1 MEKRLTQIINMVRN
15 FLFSS
20 ANREFLTFFFFLV
33 LSTIFWLMTALNETY
48 EREIGVPAYLVNI
61 PKNVVVTSD
70 MEDTVRVTVR
80 DKGFAL
86 LAYTYGEGIRP
97 INVNF
102 QSAITRQS
110 GYGVVSSQELMKMI
124 NQRFSGS
131 SKIVQV
137 KPDRLDFHYNY
148 GLSRQV
154 SVKMSGHVVP
164 GKSFYLARTRFW
176 PEKVTVYGSKQA
188 LDSLRFVKTVP
199 INITN
204 FNDTVLRTVALET
217 IKGVKI
223 VPNTVRIGLYPDI
236 LTEENIEVP
245 ITAINMPEGK
255 VLRTFP
261 QRVTVN
267 FIVGASMFRSIS
279 PEQFAVVVDY
289 NEIIDHPSD
298 KCSIIHLRETP
309 QGVRN
314 ARLKMTQ
321 VDYLIEEQ

>member
-1 MEKRLTQIINMVRN
+1 MVRN

-110 GYGVVSSQELMKMI
+110 GYGVVSSQELMKVI

-298 KCSIIHLRETP
+298 KCSIHLRETP

>member
-223 VPNTVRIGLYPDI
+223 VHNTVRIGLYPDI

-298 KCSIIHLRETP
+298 KCSIHLRETP

-314 ARLKMTQ
+314 ARLKMTH

>member
-154 SVKMSGHVVP
+154 SVKMAGHVVP

-298 KCSIIHLRETP
+298 KCSIHLRETP

>member
-80 DKGFAL
+80 DKGFAI

-154 SVKMSGHVVP
+154 SVKMAGHVVP

-298 KCSIIHLRETP
+298 KCSIHLRETP

>member
-1 MEKRLTQIINMVRN
+1 MVRN

-176 PEKVTVYGSKQA
+176 PEKVTVYGSKPA

-298 KCSIIHLRETP
+298 KCSIHLRETP

>member
-1 MEKRLTQIINMVRN
+1 MVRN

-148 GLSRQV
+148 GLSRKV

-298 KCSIIHLRETP
+298 KCSIHLRETP

-314 ARLKMTQ
+314 ARLKMTH

>member
-1 MEKRLTQIINMVRN
+1 MEKRLTQIINIVRN

-298 KCSIIHLRETP
+298 KCSIYLRETP

>member
-1 MEKRLTQIINMVRN
+1 MVRN

-70 MEDTVRVTVR
+70 MEDTVCVTVR

-298 KCSIIHLRETP
+298 KCSIHLRETP

>member
-70 MEDTVRVTVR
+70 MEDTVRITVR

-298 KCSIIHLRETP
+298 KCSIHLRETP

>member
-154 SVKMSGHVVP
+154 SVKMAGNVVP

-245 ITAINMPEGK
+245 ITAVNMPEGK

-298 KCSIIHLRETP
+298 KCSIHLRETP

>member
-154 SVKMSGHVVP
+154 SVKMSGHVVQ

-298 KCSIIHLRETP
+298 KCSIHLRETP

>member
-154 SVKMSGHVVP
+154 SVKMAGNVVP

-245 ITAINMPEGK
+245 IMAINMPEGK

-298 KCSIIHLRETP
+298 KCSIHLRETP

>member
-1 MEKRLTQIINMVRN
+1 MVRN

-70 MEDTVRVTVR
+70 MEDTVRVTMR

-298 KCSIIHLRETP
+298 KCSIHLRETP

-314 ARLKMTQ
+314 ARLKMTH

>member
-1 MEKRLTQIINMVRN
+1 MVRN

-164 GKSFYLARTRFW
+164 GKSFYLARTRCW

-298 KCSIIHLRETP
+298 KCSIHLRETP

-314 ARLKMTQ
+314 ARLKMTH

>member
-1 MEKRLTQIINMVRN
+1 MVRN

-131 SKIVQV
+131 SKIVRV

-298 KCSIIHLRETP
+298 KCSIHLRETP

-321 VDYLIEEQ
+321 VNYLIEEQ

>member
-1 MEKRLTQIINMVRN
+1 MTQIINMVRN

-148 GLSRQV
+148 GLSRLV

-298 KCSIIHLRETP
+298 KCSIHLRETP